1 MPLPPLNTYP
11 PGTKLT
17 VGSHDISIIKYLSE
31 GGFAHVYTCHIDPP
45 FRGSN
50 IACLKRVAV
59 PNKLQLNLLRQEVD
73 AMKRLKGNTHI
84 VSYID
89 SHASR
94 LGNPGGGHSTTQ
106 QYEVFVLMEYC
117 SKNGLIDY
125 MNTRLTHKLTE
136 PEILT
141 IMHDITIGVAMCHH
155 LKPPLLHRDIKI
167 ENVLI
172 DSKGVYKLCDFGS
185 AVGYLPVPK
194 NAKEFSELHEDLMQH
209 TTPQYRAPEMIDLS
223 RGFPIDDKLDIWALG
238 CFLYKLCYY
247 TTPFELPNHSSL
259 QDMEKLILNCSNTLK
274 LPHNQAGLMFSSR
287 LKNVIKCCLRDDPR
301 RRPNAVQLLEEICLM
316 KGIKKVPDVIPYTL
330 KDHHGHSRA
339 HPHMVNNTNH
349 RSHDTEEKVPV
360 LPERKEPSPSNLSI
374 GPKKSSSKPVDPF
387 ATIDKS
393 KILQHSAST
402 SNKIT
407 DKKTIHRPMS
417 TFMPSYTATN
427 AKPKPK
433 PRPLSYYIEDDLKGR
448 QYRSGSPLQT
458 TSSTT
463 SLQDFIKQL
472 INESNDD
479 ISTKRFQDQDQSTLN
494 FLKSKEEETQKGLS
508 LRQNT
513 GGSIK
518 LSIRNGLRKIST
530 GGSSNGIHGNYSSE
544 NLSHNKRSSIS
555 SIKQIFTGNSYKKSS
570 SDEPSDSSESLSRV
584 QSPQDEKAVKKLSIQ
599 RRMQMLMKNSN
610 DELLVTKTAHG
621 YGKFTDQDDIAA
633 INDNSTTNSLANEKY
648 IETPNRSSAS
658 SLLSKARPIPPKVP
672 QSLTSSKIKHNLN
685 DSVTK
690 TGDKRSTKDSHKDV
704 HSSKKPPP
712 KPQKPAHLKSPEKG
726 TNSHERKLSD
736 ASTISIPDVD
746 DLEKEFSKR
755 FPSYV

>member
-11 PGTKLT
+11 SGAKLT

-117 SKNGLIDY
+117 SKNGLIDF

-247 TTPFELPNHSSL
+247 TTPFELPSHSSL

-274 LPHNQAGLMFSSR
+274 LPHNQPGLMFSSR

-316 KGIKKVPDVIPYTL
+316 KGIKKVPDVTPYTL
-330 KDHHGHSRA
+330 KEHHGHNKV
-339 HPHMVNNTNH
+339 HPHVINNTKH
-349 RSHDTEEKVPV
+349 RSYDTEEKAPI
-360 LPERKEPSPSNLSI
+360 LPERRDPSPANLSV
-374 GPKKSSSKPVDPF
+374 GPNKISAKPVDPF

-393 KILQHSAST
+393 KVLQHSAST
-402 SNKIT
+402 SNKIS

-417 TFMPSYTATN
+417 TLMPTYTATN
-427 AKPKPK
+427 AKSKPK

-448 QYRSGSPLQT
+448 QYRSSSPLQT

-463 SLQDFIKQL
+463 SLQDFIKQQ

-479 ISTKRFQDQDQSTLN
+479 VSTKRFQDQDQSTLN

-530 GGSSNGIHGNYSSE
+530 GGSSNGVHGNYSSE
-544 NLSHNKRSSIS
+544 NVSQNKRSSIS

-584 QSPQDEKAVKKLSIQ
+584 QSPQDEKAAKKLSIQ

-633 INDNSTTNSLANEKY
+633 INDNSTANSLANEKY

-658 SLLSKARPIPPKVP
+658 SLLSKARPVPPKVP
-672 QSLTSSKIKHNLN
+672 QSLTSSKITPNLN
-685 DSVTK
+685 DRVTK
-690 TGDKRSTKDSHKDV
+690 TRDKLSAKDSHKDV

-712 KPQKPAHLKSPEKG
+712 KPQKPAHLKSPEND
-726 TNSHERKLSD
+726 TNNHERKLSN

>member
-11 PGTKLT
+11 SGTKLI

-117 SKNGLIDY
+117 SKNGLIDF

-247 TTPFELPNHSSL
+247 TTPFELPSHSSL

-274 LPHNQAGLMFSSR
+274 LPHNQPGLMFSSR

-330 KDHHGHSRA
+330 KEHHGHNKV
-339 HPHMVNNTNH
+339 HPHVVNNTKH
-349 RSHDTEEKVPV
+349 RSHDMEEKAPV
-360 LPERKEPSPSNLSI
+360 LPERREPSPANLSV
-374 GPKKSSSKPVDPF
+374 GPKKSSAKPVDPF

-402 SNKIT
+402 SNKIS

-417 TFMPSYTATN
+417 TLMPTYTATN
-427 AKPKPK
+427 AKSKPK

-463 SLQDFIKQL
+463 SLQDFIKQQ

-530 GGSSNGIHGNYSSE
+530 GGSSNGVHGNYSSE
-544 NLSHNKRSSIS
+544 NVSQNKRSSIS

-584 QSPQDEKAVKKLSIQ
+584 QSPQDEKAAKKLSIQ

-633 INDNSTTNSLANEKY
+633 INDNSTANSLANEKY

-658 SLLSKARPIPPKVP
+658 SLLSKARPVPPKVP
-672 QSLTSSKIKHNLN
+672 QSLTSSKITPNLN
-685 DSVTK
+685 DRVTK
-690 TGDKRSTKDSHKDV
+690 TRDKRSTKDSNKDV

-712 KPQKPAHLKSPEKG
+712 KPQKPAHLKSPEND
-726 TNSHERKLSD
+726 TNSHERKLSN